1 MTYVEKLEENVEK
14 LEEKVAL
21 YEQLFK
27 VKSTVIASLPEWQK
41 HMLSHAD
48 QAIYY
53 KVKNSTYGA
62 DNDPEIVQLLAP
74 FLSES
79 KQAEWQAGYE
89 ACEEAEVGV
98 YMYNKPEQI
107 PSAPLSFSSYL
118 LNLLEINLDG

>member
-1 MTYVEKLEENVEK
+1 MTYVEK

-27 VKSTVIASLPEWQK
+27 VKSTVIASLPEWQQ

-53 KVKNSTYGA
+53 KVKGSTYWA

-74 FLSES
+74 LLSES

-89 ACEEAEVGV
+89 ASQEAEAGV
-98 YMYNKPEQI
+98 YVYSKPEQT
-107 PSAPLSFSSYL
+107 PSTPLSLSCYL
-118 LNLLEINLDG
+118 LNLLKIKLDG